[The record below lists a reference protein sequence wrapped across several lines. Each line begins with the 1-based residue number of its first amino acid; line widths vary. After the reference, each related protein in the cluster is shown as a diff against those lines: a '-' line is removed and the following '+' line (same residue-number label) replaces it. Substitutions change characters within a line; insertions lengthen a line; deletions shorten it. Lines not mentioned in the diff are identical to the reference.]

1 MQIAHL
7 NMVVIYMKTISKLKK
22 ELDKWFSLYIRLR
35 DATDE
40 GMVQCFTCGSVKYYK
55 SGMQCGH
62 FQSRRYLP
70 TRFDEQNCAPKCVA
84 CNMFRGGEQYKFA
97 LNLDAKYGEGTSE
110 KKQEEATQMI
120 KFARWWYEDKIS
132 YYKETVKN
140 LKKEKG
146 IE

>member
-1 MQIAHL
+1 
-7 NMVVIYMKTISKLKK
+7 MKTISKLKK

-35 DATDE
+35 DADSN
-40 GMVQCFTCGSVKYYK
+40 GLVFCFTCGRSKHYK

-62 FQSRRYLP
+62 FQSRRFLA
-70 TRFDEQNCAPKCVA
+70 TRFDEQNCAPQCVA

-97 LNLDAKYGEGTSE
+97 LNLDAKYREGKAEELEIKARTICKYSRLDYTSR
-110 KKQEEATQMI
+110 I
-120 KFARWWYEDKIS
+120 Y
-132 YYKETVKN
+132 YYKSCVEN